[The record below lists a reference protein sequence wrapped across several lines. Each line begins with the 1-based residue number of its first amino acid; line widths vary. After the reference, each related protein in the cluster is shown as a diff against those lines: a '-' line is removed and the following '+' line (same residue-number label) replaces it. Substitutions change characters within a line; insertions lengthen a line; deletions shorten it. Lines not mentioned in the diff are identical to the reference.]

1 MVMKGDFDFE
11 AEEDGLS
18 FGLGN
23 DEEDDEDEVA
33 GSWQDGSTAIG
44 ITSVNITVLIVLT
57 SMDFILKVAVQQWLR
72 QEKNGMF

>member
-1 MVMKGDFDFE
+1 MKGDFDFE

-33 GSWQDGSTAIG
+33 GS
-44 ITSVNITVLIVLT
+44 
-57 SMDFILKVAVQQWLR
+57 
-72 QEKNGMF
+72 

>member
-11 AEEDGLS
+11 TEEEGLS

-33 GSWQDGSTAIG
+33 NSWQDGSTAIN
-44 ITSVNITVLIVLT
+44 ITSINIIVLT
-57 SMDFILKVAVQQWLR
+57 VLTPMDFILKVVVQQWLR
-72 QEKNGMF
+72 